1 MLACRWASVNDL
13 VQNKFRSIIH
23 LLSHDLLAQTTD
35 RNTRWK
41 CKICWKLT
49 TKKPEQSQ
57 WRHSGVL
64 TLNSKHIS
72 HYALVFLVSL
82 LLTLNSLGKIS
93 ASKKSHRSK
102 KRWYRSFVVRK
113 KYWFIVVRDE
123 LRTCD
128 ISKMVFFC
136 ENSLQFAVVNNFD
149 KKLCFQISYVV
160 LSLPYVFFQIYI
172 YHRPFFFS

>member
-1 MLACRWASVNDL
+1 MIYSLKA
-13 VQNKFRSIIH
+13 
-23 LLSHDLLAQTTD
+23 TD

-49 TKKPEQSQ
+49 IKKPEQSQ

-64 TLNSKHIS
+64 TFNSKHIS
-72 HYALVFLVSL
+72 HYALVFLVFL
-82 LLTLNSLGKIS
+82 LLTLNSLDKIL

-102 KRWYRSFVVRK
+102 KRWYRSFAVRK

-128 ISKMVFFC
+128 ISKMVFFAKIVY
-136 ENSLQFAVVNNFD
+136 SLQ
-149 KKLCFQISYVV
+149 
-160 LSLPYVFFQIYI
+160 SLTILTRSSVFRSLTWCWVCLAY
-172 YHRPFFFS
+172 FFRFTFIIDLFSSLNIFKY